1 MSDMNWKRLEREVA
15 RKLGGRR
22 VPVTGLGRAGADVI
36 ALTNLLNSFFECG
49 KRLVDSEKAHQ
60 DSDVVSLFGL
70 LGACTAKKT
79 NRNAEYSDPSATSI
93 P

>member
-1 MSDMNWKRLEREVA
+1 MSK
-15 RKLGGRR
+15 
-22 VPVTGLGRAGADVI
+22 
-36 ALTNLLNSFFECG
+36 NLLNSFCECG
-49 KRLVDSEKAHQ
+49 KRLVDSEKAHHE
-60 DSDVVSLFGL
+60 VSLFGL